1 MAEPLPVQAPE
12 PACGYVL
19 LHRETGTAGYATR
32 ATATEIY
39 RANQRLQGAGSARR
53 YVAARYLGH
62 HGVERQG

>member
-1 MAEPLPVQAPE
+1 M
-12 PACGYVL
+12 G

-39 RANQRLQGAGSARR
+39 RANLRLQGAGSARR
-53 YVAARYLGH
+53 YVAARCLGH